1 MKKLSLIFILGILA
15 ACSVEKPEVGQPL
28 TVWQEGEL
36 DVHFINTGRGESIW
50 QILPDGT
57 TVLIDASG
65 SLLQFGVEKSDPLIA
80 KPNSEI
86 TSGQVIVDYINH
98 FNPEVTKGHVNYFIL
113 SHLDGDHI
121 GSYNEELP
129 MHESGKFRLASIQD
143 IGTKLI
149 FDNVLDRNYPDYD
162 YPYDLRSPDANPVTA
177 DRMVNYTNFLEW
189 TAETNGTKL
198 ASFKAGSGSQ
208 IVPVNDPECGAS
220 VRNYSGNGAFWTGE
234 GEESVQLVYSKEEFA
249 LMDRSELPKEN
260 VFTCS
265 YILSYGDFDI
275 FLGGDLQYNGK
286 SEHPCYD
293 VEAPVAKVA
302 HKVEVMK
309 ANHHGTASCNGEEL
323 LEVLDPD
330 VWIACP
336 WRDVHPRP
344 ASIDRVLGNNP
355 DCELFSTDMAE
366 INFAN
371 LGDRIN
377 DFAAYEGHIVVRVAP
392 DGKSYMIYV
401 LDDTDQEYKVKSIH
415 GPYQCGPKSDNML
428 ADGRSGADFFFS
440 DSLNAY
446 AIYRTYPEPVEALTP
461 APEGYE
467 PFYLGSYA
475 RHGSRKLHLAEYV
488 EIPLG
493 IFENEFAGNKDNITP
508 LGIEVMDKLRAV
520 YNDLSGS
527 LGVLTAAGERQHKG
541 IANRMYENY
550 PEIFAA
556 PDVTVDCYSTEVQ
569 RTMMSMFACNEVLL
583 KRNPS
588 ITINRSATETNT
600 FLRGKYDKP
609 YSITNIHGLFEDFID
624 EYIDLK
630 PSMSKLFKVVPD
642 IDQAQFT
649 RCLYLSGAIMH
660 GLDIE
665 EKTYLW
671 DVYTYDELHELQK
684 GMSYMMY
691 VKASSS
697 PQLAYSTLPSMI
709 PLLEHFIGEADK
721 AIEEGGPGADL
732 RFGHDSYLVPFVS
745 LLGLNG
751 YDKQELD
758 PQKVGEIWQDYAVAP
773 MAGNVQM
780 VFYKNGTEDIL
791 VKVLHHEVESTIPVK
806 TDIFPYYHWSDVKKY
821 YADLIDSYKK

>member
-1 MKKLSLIFILGILA
+1 MKKLSLILILGILA
-15 ACSVEKPEVGQPL
+15 ACSVEKPEVGKPL
-28 TVWQEGEL
+28 TAWQEGEL

-80 KPNSEI
+80 KPDSGI
-86 TSGQVIVDYINH
+86 TAGQVIVDYINH
-98 FNPEVTKGHVNYFIL
+98 FNPEASAGHVNYFVL

-121 GSYNEELP
+121 GSYNPELP
-129 MHESGKFRLASIQD
+129 MHESGKFRIASIQE

-162 YPYDLRSPDANPVTA
+162 YPYDLRSTVSNPVTA
-177 DRMVNYTNFLEW
+177 ERMVNYTNFLQW
-189 TAETNGTKL
+189 TAETNGTRL
-198 ASFKAGSGSQ
+198 ASFKAGSNSQ
-208 IVPVNDPECGAS
+208 IVPVHNPDCGAS

-234 GEESVQLVYSKEEFA
+234 GEESVQLLYSKEEFA
-249 LMDRSELPKEN
+249 AMERAELPKEN

-286 SEHPCYD
+286 NEHPCYD
-293 VEAPVAKVA
+293 VEAPIAKVA

-323 LEVLDPD
+323 LEALDPD
-330 VWIACP
+330 VWIVCP

-344 ASIDRVLGNNP
+344 ASIDRVLGQNP
-355 DCELFSTDMAE
+355 DCELFSTNMAE
-366 INFAN
+366 INFGN
-371 LGDRIN
+371 IGDRIN

-401 LDDTDQEYKVKSIH
+401 LDDNDQEYRVKSIH

-446 AIYRTYPEPVEALTP
+446 AIYRTYPEPEKALTP

-475 RHGSRKLHLAEYV
+475 RHGSRKLHLDEYV
-488 EIPLG
+488 DIPVGIMKKEAEKGNLASLG
-493 IFENEFAGNKDNITP
+493 E
-508 LGIEVMDKLRAV
+508 EVLCRLLSV
-520 YNDLSGS
+520 QSDLSGS
-527 LGVLTAAGERQHKG
+527 LGVLTTAGEQQHRG
-541 IANRMYENY
+541 IADRMYENY
-550 PEIFAA
+550 PEIFAS

-569 RTMMSMFACNEVLL
+569 RTMMSMFANNEALL
-583 KRNPS
+583 KRNPDM
-588 ITINRSATETNT
+588 TINRSATETNS
-600 FLRGKYDKP
+600 FLRGKYEKP
-609 YSITNIHGLFEDFID
+609 YSVTDIHKLFEDFID
-624 EYIDLK
+624 EYIDVR

-642 IDQAQFT
+642 IDLAQFN

-665 EKTYLW
+665 EETYLW
-671 DVYTYDELHELQK
+671 DVYTYDELHLLQQ

-691 VKASSS
+691 VKTASS

-709 PLLEHFIGEADK
+709 PLLKHFIGEADK
-721 AIEEGGPGADL
+721 AIAAGKPAADL

-751 YDKQELD
+751 YNKQELD
-758 PQKVGEIWQDYAVAP
+758 PQKVGDIWQDYAVAP

-780 VFYKNGTEDIL
+780 VFYRNAEEDVL
-791 VKVLHHEVESTIPVK
+791 VKILHNEVESTIPVK
-806 TDIFPYYHWSDVKKY
+806 TDIFPYYHWSDVKEY
-821 YADLIDSYKK
+821 YEDLINSYDK